1 MMKKQYDDKICQPL
15 SEEKVSLDDFGM
27 NLEGARELKPIES
40 PDSILGAW
48 FFVHK
53 V

>member
-1 MMKKQYDDKICQPL
+1 MKEQNNNKMCQPF
-15 SEEKVSLDDFGM
+15 SDEKVSLDDFGM
-27 NLEGARELKPIES
+27 NLEGVSELKPIES

-53 V
+53 VV